1 MTIKVTYTGVKGA
14 AEESRPITFRERALQ
29 GQFSSPSE
37 GYKLY
42 RLRDGRRQQVDDDD
56 DQGYKLVGDE
66 PIDCKVGSSDYFRS
80 LGVGESWTQQLFL
93 SEPRG
98 NMLKIQQGRRGS
110 LRIHVQGR
118 KSRGKQISVPCS
130 TPEFLAQI
138 TVNSLR

>member
-98 NMLKIQQGRRGS
+98 NMMKYNKVVGDRFAFMYKGGRVEVRKFQS
-110 LRIHVQGR
+110 RILSPDSWH
-118 KSRGKQISVPCS
+118 K
-130 TPEFLAQI
+130 
-138 TVNSLR
+138 